1 MVFFSG
7 NSRSKEGE
15 PPPGSSPGATLDA
28 GVRYKV
34 SLVRKTFRLVNLN
47 LLRSTQESE
56 NFLLDF
62 ELERVGFP
70 NSGKSLDDTSKV
82 NPTLSFI
89 ATGREIQLFS
99 GLLGRECQIEE
110 ERTVD
115 SSKIEDLE
123 AELQRLREAL
133 NFAEEENRSLKTY
146 FMESQ
151 RPRRIS

>member
-1 MVFFSG
+1 MVFFTG
-7 NSRSKEGE
+7 NSRSKEG
-15 PPPGSSPGATLDA
+15 SDSPVVNLNTTLDA
-28 GVRYKV
+28 GARYKV

-47 LLRSTQESE
+47 LIRSTQESV
-56 NFLLDF
+56 NFILDF
-62 ELERVGFP
+62 ELERIGSP

-115 SSKIEDLE
+115 RSKIEDLE
-123 AELQRLREAL
+123 AELLRLREEL
-133 NFAEEENRSLKTY
+133 RFAEEENRSLKTY

-151 RPRRIS
+151 RPKRIS